1 MGGKQEFASPFPSE
15 TTSHGAIIFLVIW
28 WPLFAV
34 SIQTVYIA
42 GVYPRCAHLSAMK
55 PTAHNGSHLLSPA
68 RKLGGFRRIA
78 QRFYRPVLGSPYTLR
93 LGNWLLMC
101 DNFTIVFSARVLMLS
116 PVTSKT
122 IPFYIP
128 FLFLQCVECHIFFMT
143 FVILFFELFCCR
155 ILT

>member
-1 MGGKQEFASPFPSE
+1 MGGRALYL
-15 TTSHGAIIFLVIW
+15 LVGGCGRCRANAHQR
-28 WPLFAV
+28 PTCP
-34 SIQTVYIA
+34 IQRVL
-42 GVYPRCAHLSAMK
+42 PRRAHLSAMK

-128 FLFLQCVECHIFFMT
+128 FLFLLCVECHIFFMT